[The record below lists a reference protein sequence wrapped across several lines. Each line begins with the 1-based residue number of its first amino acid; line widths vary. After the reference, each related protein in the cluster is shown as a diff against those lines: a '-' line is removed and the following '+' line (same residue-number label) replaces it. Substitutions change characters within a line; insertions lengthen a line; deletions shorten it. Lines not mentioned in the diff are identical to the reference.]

1 VDEGTIAHEYG
12 LTEVGLG
19 DFREELL
26 AAVMKSPEL
35 RANPEGA
42 QRLLGAKPENMLAA
56 LEALRK
62 QHGSVEEY
70 VVKNCGLTVE
80 DLEQIRKNLI
90 VPEESRQ

>member
-1 VDEGTIAHEYG
+1 
-12 LTEVGLG
+12 
-19 DFREELL
+19 
-26 AAVMKSPEL
+26 
-35 RANPEGA
+35 
-42 QRLLGAKPENMLAA
+42 MLAA

-90 VPEESRQ
+90 VPEESR